1 MKRLDGGQKSMGSKK
16 NGREKTEAT
25 GKKRTGGMPRRR
37 FCYAAAFLLLLCV
50 EVLIALYVHDS
61 FVRPYL
67 GDVLAVIAV
76 YCFVRIFLPERVRF
90 LPFSVF
96 LFAAG
101 VEALQYFRLADR
113 LGLAKGSFVGIL
125 LGSVF
130 DWKDIACYAAG
141 CALLAGWE
149 RWLCGRKKD

>member
-1 MKRLDGGQKSMGSKK
+1 MGQKRDSQ
-16 NGREKTEAT
+16 NNTETTEKERR
-25 GKKRTGGMPRRR
+25 KGMPRRSR
-37 FCYAAAFLLLLCV
+37 FCYAAAFLLLFCM

-67 GDVLAVIAV
+67 GDVLAVIVV
-76 YCFVRIFLPERVRF
+76 YCFVRVFLPERVRL
-90 LPFSVF
+90 LPLCVF

-101 VEALQYFRLADR
+101 VEVLQYFQLVDR
-113 LGLAKGSFVGIL
+113 LGLADNRFLRIL

-130 DWKDIACYAAG
+130 DWKDIVCYTAG

-149 RWLCGRKKD
+149 LWLCRRGRN